1 MSHVPNPWT
10 VDTLGTEGT
19 ASHFLLEHGTFKDS
33 VSQDVYKAP
42 PSNNYKLTIKTV
54 FIICIIFKKII
65 FNQATFLGISSYFT
79 SPYYVGSN

>member
-19 ASHFLLEHGTFKDS
+19 ASHFLLELGTFKDS

-42 PSNNYKLTIKTV
+42 HLNNYKLAIRTV
-54 FIICIIFKKII
+54 FIICIIFK
-65 FNQATFLGISSYFT
+65 TRRLFLIKLPFLEVLVILHRPT
-79 SPYYVGSN
+79 M